1 MAVGVAVGV
10 LTVGAGA
17 GAGAEGV
24 GAVYICAKP
33 EQQRAAER
41 HATKQTLKKEILT
54 ICESFL
60 AERWN
65 QESSVGH

>member
-1 MAVGVAVGV
+1 MAVGVAAGV
-10 LTVGAGA
+10 LTVGA

-65 QESSVGH
+65 QESSLGH